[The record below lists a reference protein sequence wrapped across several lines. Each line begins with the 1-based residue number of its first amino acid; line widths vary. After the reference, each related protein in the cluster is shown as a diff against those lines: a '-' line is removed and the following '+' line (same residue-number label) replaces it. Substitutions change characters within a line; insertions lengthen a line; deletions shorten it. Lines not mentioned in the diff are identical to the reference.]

1 MEHLTLRS
9 RQAVEELVECWDDD
23 TDLQGDDLHF
33 RTTSIA
39 TAATDSSA
47 HPSHHRDSISSRLST
62 RSDLD
67 SNVGGDEDWHVLL
80 PGDDEKS
87 TVDAIASAK
96 NAGIPI
102 PTNVPSS
109 ALLGGTIKRLGGKK
123 VKKILGDDWSEDLAL
138 PAFADGGLKIKKQD
152 GSSFP
157 ESLRQISA
165 AFVNPKNYAEV
176 QEATSLAE
184 RMQSKKPV
192 PNVNKLE
199 QFRDEEGADDDFF
212 ANEPTIKVA
221 KNRVLH
227 KPITLAP
234 PPLPSAKDIDNFD
247 DLEFPEDGQPL
258 RLSIHKAN
266 MPTNPRTPASQPD
279 EFEEWAE
286 GSLGTRYGGTR
297 QGGRSNRSSSFS
309 AMSPSASSCL
319 TAESEDEGLD
329 GLVLP
334 EGPLDFKSV
343 LKQRQQ
349 NASPSSVTQDSSH
362 FVSKPIEPEAK
373 KPVKEDF
380 FSGIDIGDGDVFDS
394 GKLTLNR
401 NIKHKSTRTTSP
413 TRRTATTLTFT
424 NKTHAA
430 ATRIPRLQGAHDRLQ
445 SNLEPVAESG
455 ATVSKYRRPQSS
467 GSGHSP
473 QPSISNIPTPS
484 TPSSGHSATPSTPSR
499 RGLVSKQSREVL
511 RSEPTTTNA
520 QLLKV
525 KRSMPAMRTQY
536 SPAKPPPSYNR
547 PPSRNDNPSR
557 PRNLS
562 RPKTPVDRSGAESS
576 LAHGRRPP
584 MPFLPAGSA
593 HSQSH
598 HVSIKTSRHGR
609 DSSGDQ
615 LPTRSMSR
623 LSNVVRPDTSPTRGK
638 KDLAPEA
645 LAREAAA
652 KRTLTRP
659 ARRRNFGDG
668 SELEVFDDLPTSA
681 NTENKFVKAPIGR
694 GAPKSLRS
702 KLGQSHIPPVSERME
717 TPLPPATPLSPTR
730 FGPTPRFARDTNA
743 SRIAREQRTGATN
756 VRNDGGP
763 LAPASTNWKAQ
774 VAARNVL
781 NSPTVTRGKR
791 RQPGGAQK
799 PSLIKPLG
807 DEANGGKCKSF
818 SYLIPVEPLLT
829 VSILAIKGMHY
840 NPTLFRWEGNEN
852 ALAPFDAPIP
862 PHRGS
867 PTHSNIPSP
876 QNGLKGENPRPA
888 LITNISATQ
897 GVQMVGGMV
906 FDPQRMCWLK
916 VAPSSN
922 PLSPSVEEEEEDPFA
937 GLDDLDDRKDQKSG
951 TGQGTADGEGKL
963 GGMADEWLVGEEFD
977 VGPEFVRRQR
987 EEEDRWRRKVDAW
1000 VTRGRKARE
1009 GAGPPGR
1016 EEWRWA
1022 IRDLCAGK

>member
-1 MEHLTLRS
+1 MMEPLTLKS
-9 RQAVEELVECWDDD
+9 RQPVEDMVECWDDD
-23 TDLQGDDLHF
+23 SDLQGDDLHF
-33 RTTSIA
+33 RTASIA
-39 TAATDSSA
+39 TTATESSA
-47 HPSHHRDSISSRLST
+47 QASHHRDSISSRLST

-67 SNVGGDEDWHVLL
+67 SNFGGDEDWHVLL

-87 TVDAIASAK
+87 TVDAITSAK

-123 VKKILGDDWSEDLAL
+123 TKKIIGDDWSEDLAL
-138 PAFADGGLKIKKQD
+138 PGFVDGGLKIKKQD
-152 GSSFP
+152 GAGFP

-165 AFVNPKNYAEV
+165 AFINPQTTAKV
-176 QEATSLAE
+176 QNPTRVAE
-184 RMQSKKPV
+184 RMHSKKPV
-192 PNVNKLE
+192 SKVNKLE
-199 QFRDEEGADDDFF
+199 QFRDDDDANDDFF
-212 ANEPTIKVA
+212 VNEPTIKVA

-227 KPITLAP
+227 KAITPAP
-234 PPLPSAKDIDNFD
+234 PPSTSSKDVDNFD
-247 DLEFPEDGQPL
+247 DLKFPEDGEPL
-258 RLSIHKAN
+258 RLSIQKAN
-266 MPTNPRTPASQPD
+266 ISTNPQTPASQQD
-279 EFEEWAE
+279 DFDDWAE
-286 GSLGTRYGGTR
+286 GSLGTRHGGTR
-297 QGGRSNRSSSFS
+297 RDGRSNRSSSFS

-334 EGPLDFKSV
+334 EGPLDFNSV
-343 LKQRQQ
+343 LKRRQQ
-349 NASPSSVTQDSSH
+349 NVSPNNVIQDDSQ
-362 FVSKPIEPEAK
+362 VNGPRIEPQEI
-373 KPVKEDF
+373 KPVIAKDDF

-424 NKTHAA
+424 NKPHAA
-430 ATRIPRLQGAHDRLQ
+430 TTRIPRLQGGHDRLQ
-445 SNLEPVAESG
+445 SNLEPVSESG
-455 ATVSKYRRPQSS
+455 ASISKYRRPQSS
-467 GSGHSP
+467 GSGHSA
-473 QPSISNIPTPS
+473 QSSISNIPTPS
-484 TPSSGHSATPSTPSR
+484 TPSSSHSVAPSTPSR
-499 RGLVSKQSREVL
+499 RGLVSKQSREAL
-511 RSEPTTTNA
+511 RTEPTTTNA
-520 QLLKV
+520 QLLKL
-525 KRSMPAMRTQY
+525 KRSMPAMRTPY
-536 SPAKPPPSYNR
+536 SPAKPSPSYNR
-547 PPSRNDNPSR
+547 PHSRNDNGSR
-557 PRNLS
+557 PPNPS
-562 RPKTPVDRSGAESS
+562 RPKTPIDRSGAESS

-584 MPFLPAGSA
+584 MPFLPAGSS

-598 HVSIKTSRHGR
+598 HVSIKTSRHVR
-609 DSSGDQ
+609 ESSGDQ
-615 LPTRSMSR
+615 VPARSMSR
-623 LSNVVRPDTSPTRGK
+623 LSNIVRADSPTRGK

-645 LAREAAA
+645 LAKEAAA

-702 KLGQSHIPPVSERME
+702 KFGQSHIPPVSERME

-756 VRNDGGP
+756 VRNEGGP
-763 LAPASTNWKAQ
+763 LAPVSTNWKAQ
-774 VAARNVL
+774 VAARSVL
-781 NSPTVTRGKR
+781 NSPTVARGKR

-799 PSLIKPLG
+799 PSLIKPMG
-807 DEANGGKCKSF
+807 DEANGGKS
-818 SYLIPVEPLLT
+818 
-829 VSILAIKGMHY
+829 IKGMNY
-840 NPTLFRWEGNEN
+840 NPALFRWEGNEN

-862 PHRGS
+862 PHHSS
-867 PTHSNIPSP
+867 PTHSGIPSP
-876 QNGLKGENPRPA
+876 PNGLKGENPRPA
-888 LITNISATQ
+888 LITNFSATQ

-951 TGQGTADGEGKL
+951 TSQGAAVDSEGKAA
-963 GGMADEWLVGEEFD
+963 GITDEWLVGEEFD

-987 EEEDRWRRKVDAW
+987 EEEDRWRRKVDGW
-1000 VTRGRKARE
+1000 VTRGRKAGD
-1009 GAGPPGR
+1009 GAGHPGR
-1016 EEWRWA
+1016 EDWRWA
-1022 IRDLCAGK
+1022 IRDLCVGK

>member
-1 MEHLTLRS
+1 MEPLTLKS

-23 TDLQGDDLHF
+23 SDLHGDDLHF

-39 TAATDSSA
+39 TTATDSSVQ
-47 HPSHHRDSISSRLST
+47 PSQHRDSISSRLST
-62 RSDLD
+62 KSDLD
-67 SNVGGDEDWHVLL
+67 SNVGGDEDWHVSL
-80 PGDDEKS
+80 PGDDERS
-87 TVDAIASAK
+87 TVDAITSAK

-102 PTNVPSS
+102 PANVPSS

-123 VKKILGDDWSEDLAL
+123 IKKIFEDDWSEDLAL
-138 PAFADGGLKIKKQD
+138 PGSIDGGLKIKKQD
-152 GSSFP
+152 GACFP
-157 ESLRQISA
+157 ESLRHISA
-165 AFVNPKNYAEV
+165 AFMNPQSTTKV
-176 QEATSLAE
+176 PEATSLAE
-184 RMQSKKPV
+184 RLQPRKPIPKV
-192 PNVNKLE
+192 DKLE
-199 QFRDEEGADDDFF
+199 QFRDEGADDDLV
-212 ANEPTIKVA
+212 ATETTIKVA
-221 KNRVLH
+221 KNRVLR
-227 KPITLAP
+227 KPTTTAP
-234 PPLPSAKDIDNFD
+234 SPSAAPKDVDNFD
-247 DLEFPEDGQPL
+247 DLEFPEDGEPL
-258 RLSIHKAN
+258 KLSIQKAN
-266 MPTNPRTPASQPD
+266 ISANPRTPASQQD
-279 EFEEWAE
+279 DFDDWAE

-297 QGGRSNRSSSFS
+297 RDGRSNRSSSFS
-309 AMSPSASSCL
+309 AMSPSTSSCL

-334 EGPLDFKSV
+334 EGPLDFNGV
-343 LKQRQQ
+343 LRKRQQ
-349 NASPSSVTQDSSH
+349 NVSPPGHVVQDANRVEVH
-362 FVSKPIEPEAK
+362 PIEPQEK
-373 KPVKEDF
+373 KPTSAKDDF

-413 TRRTATTLTFT
+413 TRRTAMTLTFT
-424 NKTHAA
+424 NKPHAA
-430 ATRIPRLQGAHDRLQ
+430 ATRIPRLQGGHDRLQ

-455 ATVSKYRRPQSS
+455 ASVSKYRRPRSS
-467 GSGHSP
+467 GSGHSA
-473 QPSISNIPTPS
+473 QSSITNIPTPP
-484 TPSSGHSATPSTPSR
+484 TPSSNHSTAPSTPSR
-499 RGLVSKQSREVL
+499 RGLVGKQSREGL
-511 RSEPTTTNA
+511 RSEPTTTNS
-520 QLLKV
+520 QLLKL
-525 KRSMPAMRTQY
+525 KRSMPAMRTPY
-536 SPAKPPPSYNR
+536 SPAKPAPPYNR
-547 PPSRNDNPSR
+547 PPSRNDNGSR
-557 PRNLS
+557 PPNPS
-562 RPKTPVDRSGAESS
+562 RPKTPIDRSGAESS

-584 MPFLPAGSA
+584 MPFLPAGSS

-615 LPTRSMSR
+615 IPTRSLSR
-623 LSNVVRPDTSPTRGK
+623 LSNIVRQDSPTRGK
-638 KDLAPEA
+638 APEA

-702 KLGQSHIPPVSERME
+702 KFGQSHIPPVSERME
-717 TPLPPATPLSPTR
+717 TPLPPPTPLSPTR

-763 LAPASTNWKAQ
+763 LAPVTANWKAQ
-774 VAARNVL
+774 VAARTVL
-781 NSPTVTRGKR
+781 NSPMAAKGKR
-791 RQPGGAQK
+791 RQPGVPQK
-799 PSLIKPLG
+799 PSLIKPMG
-807 DEANGGKCKSF
+807 DEANSGKS
-818 SYLIPVEPLLT
+818 
-829 VSILAIKGMHY
+829 IKGMHY
-840 NPTLFRWEGNEN
+840 NPTLYRWEGNEN

-862 PHRGS
+862 QHHGS
-867 PTHSNIPSP
+867 PTHSSIPSP

-906 FDPQRMCWLK
+906 FDPQLMCWLK

-922 PLSPSVEEEEEDPFA
+922 PLSPSMEEEEEDPFA
-937 GLDDLDDRKDQKSG
+937 GLEDLEDRKDQKSG
-951 TGQGTADGEGKL
+951 TGQGTTADGEGKL
-963 GGMADEWLVGEEFD
+963 GGMTDEWLVGEEFD

-1000 VTRGRKARE
+1000 VTPGRKTGE
-1009 GAGPPGR
+1009 GVAHPGR

-1022 IRDLCAGK
+1022 IRDLCVGR